1 MKGTLAMS
9 LIAIAALVVAFLQH
23 QEATALR
30 ASLARSE
37 EARLA
42 LEAEVAA
49 NAAQQQSVQQ
59 QIQQLQDNLRSSSAQ
74 LLQLSTSLQ
83 EAREMLVP
91 PAP

>member
-30 ASLARSE
+30 GSLARSE